1 MKFPPILCAFLVL
14 LFSACSHEQVPSIAR
29 EDLQTLQI
37 GALEDQLD
45 LFNLEGNRNI
55 PKTAIAMR
63 GGLFYISNGN
73 GKKIVHYT
81 SYGDLLFMV
90 YNEETNPP
98 PLSLR
103 TNIAA
108 GEVVTRWAHT
118 YPLLEP
124 GAITV
129 DFRKHIYVEDRLPY
143 ERHSRDNESHALLD
157 SLVLHFDETGRF
169 VEYLGQEGVGGTPF
183 PRING
188 VYTSV
193 ADELAVVCRLP
204 TGWNVYWFDAEG
216 FLLYAVHLRNDRIP
230 IPQDR
235 SEVFPSVDT
244 VMASPDGRRLFIKVD
259 YYRNTFDESTNT
271 RSGAESDGSV
281 IWVMDVENSVYID
294 SIEVPFFE
302 YAPDEN
308 GRRTGEKLL
317 YSMLGVI
324 KNNRVFLSFPVD
336 GGYSLLILA
345 AAGGTAPGASASG
358 SSQAAAEQRRAFI
371 RVDNEE
377 LQFNTFNVSED
388 GILSGLLATD
398 NEARLVWWRTDRLAG
413 ELIP

>member
-1 MKFPPILCAFLVL
+1 MKFSPIPAVLVL
-14 LFSACSHEQVPSIAR
+14 LVTACSHEQVPSIAR

-37 GALEDQLD
+37 GALENQID
-45 LFNLEGNRNI
+45 LYKLEGGRNI

-63 GGLFYISNGN
+63 DGLFYISNGN
-73 GKKIVHYT
+73 GKKIVRYT
-81 SYGDLLFMV
+81 SYGDLLFMI

-98 PLSLR
+98 PRTLR
-103 TNIAA
+103 TNIEA

-124 GAITV
+124 GVITV
-129 DFRKHIYVEDRLPY
+129 DSRKHIYVEDRLPY
-143 ERHSRDNESHALLD
+143 ERHGLDTESRALLD
-157 SLVLHFDETGRF
+157 GLVLHFDETGRF

-183 PRING
+183 PRISG

-193 ADELAVVCRLP
+193 DDELAVVCRLP
-204 TGWNVYWFDAEG
+204 TGWNVYWFDTEG
-216 FLLYAVHLRNDRIP
+216 FLLYLIHLRNDGIP
-230 IPQDR
+230 VPQDR

-259 YYRNTFDESTNT
+259 YYRNIFDESTNT
-271 RSGAESDGSV
+271 RSGAESDSSV
-281 IWVMDVENSVYID
+281 VWVMDVENSVYID

-302 YAPDEN
+302 YAPDES
-308 GRRTGEKLL
+308 GQRGPEKLL
-317 YSMLGVI
+317 YSMMGVI

-345 AAGGTAPGASASG
+345 GDAQDSGGAGRTVAS
-358 SSQAAAEQRRAFI
+358 AEQRRAFV

-377 LQFNTFNVSED
+377 LQFNTFTVSED
-388 GILSGLLATD
+388 GILSGLLAT
-398 NEARLVWWRTDRLAG
+398 EHEVRLVWWRTDRLAG
-413 ELIP
+413 ELAP